1 MDKRYQVFVSS
12 TYRDLQAERGDV
24 IQALLEM
31 DCIPAGMELFPAT
44 DESQWELIK
53 KIIDDCD
60 YYIVIL
66 GGRYGSTNEEGISYT
81 EKEFDYAASK
91 SVPILV
97 FPIEDP
103 GKILAERT
111 EIDDAAQAKL
121 AAFRQKATANRIV
134 KFWTTPEDLAGKVSR
149 SLSHLT
155 KTQPAEGW
163 IRGRFAGDPQT
174 VLQLKNRVD
183 ELQEELKTAATKPP
197 EGIDDLAQSQD
208 LVCIEYDYRDPE
220 CSVQRRQTNRPWD
233 EWIAVL
239 GPLMFDECSEDRLKE
254 VLSDFMGGPE
264 ATSLSIRGR
273 AFMITEE
280 AFQTV
285 KVQFIALGLIRKSER
300 KRAPSNENAYWS
312 LTPYGANY
320 VTRLKAVRRSA
331 AQSV

>member
-12 TYRDLQAERGDV
+12 TYRDLQEERREV

-44 DESQWELIK
+44 DESQWDLIK
-53 KIIDDCD
+53 KVIDDCD
-60 YYIVIL
+60 YYIVVI
-66 GGRYGSTNEEGISYT
+66 GGRYGSTNEGGISYT

-91 SVPILV
+91 NMPILV

-103 GKILAERT
+103 GKMLAERT
-111 EIDDAAQAKL
+111 EIDNAAQVKL
-121 AAFRQKATANRIV
+121 ATFRQKATTNRTA

-155 KTQPAEGW
+155 RTQPGEGW

-174 VLQLKNRVD
+174 VLQLKNRID
-183 ELQEELKTAATKPP
+183 ELQEELKTVATRPP

-208 LVCIEYDYRDPE
+208 LVRIEYDYQNVGASDPKR
-220 CSVQRRQTNRPWD
+220 CRVYKSWD
-233 EWIAVL
+233 ELIAVL

-254 VLSDFMGGPE
+254 VLIMFIGGPE
-264 ATSLSIRGR
+264 ATSGR
-273 AFMITEE
+273 RWAFKITEE
-280 AFQTV
+280 AFQTI
-285 KVQFIALGLIRKSER
+285 KVQFIAIGLIRKSER
-300 KRAPSNENAYWS
+300 KRAPSDRNAYWS

-320 VTRLKAVRRSA
+320 VTKLKAVRRPTTA
-331 AQSV
+331 T